1 MASTPEELAMDLS
14 RASLHAQEQT
24 ENQLREKATTV
35 LSAASI
41 VVPIAALAV
50 VHGPA
55 AAAIPVGAAAVAY
68 FLCARACGA
77 ALFPRELSWPW

>member
-1 MASTPEELAMDLS
+1 MVSTPEEFAIDLS
-14 RASLHAQEQT
+14 RASLHAQAQT

-50 VHGPA
+50 GHGPA
-55 AAAIPVGAAAVAY
+55 G
-68 FLCARACGA
+68 ARACGA
-77 ALFPRELSWPW
+77 ALFPQDVRAGLLGSELLALGVTIVS